1 MSFNNNQWT
10 PLAMQTGFS
19 RGVHNETVSEEFL
32 KRIKGIMLH
41 FMERAVIMGSEYAV
55 AAGRDIV
62 TSTDIMYALQ
72 YQARTYLDH
81 VANTPDIESVF
92 DKYSEEVEEDSEDS
106 EEDSEEEESSDSEEE
121 EVEDSEEEEEFTRC
135 ENPTDPVMADMN
147 RYHDTWDDWKPDNP
161 FQQLLKNAVDHAFIE

>member
-1 MSFNNNQWT
+1 MSSNNNWT

-19 RGVHNETVSEEFL
+19 NVSSTGEVNTEFL

-62 TSTDIMYALQ
+62 TSTDILYALQ
-72 YQARTYLDH
+72 YQARTYLEH

-92 DKYSEEVEEDSEDS
+92 DKYSEEVEEESSDS
-106 EEDSEEEESSDSEEE
+106 EEESSDSEE
-121 EVEDSEEEEEFTRC
+121 VEDSEEESSEVEEEEFTRC

>member
-1 MSFNNNQWT
+1 MSSNNNHWT

-19 RGVHNETVSEEFL
+19 REVRNETVSEEFL

-81 VANTPDIESVF
+81 VANTPDIETVF
-92 DKYSEEVEEDSEDS
+92 DKYSEEVEEESSDS
-106 EEDSEEEESSDSEEE
+106 EEESSDSEE
-121 EVEDSEEEEEFTRC
+121 VEDSEEESSEVEEEEFTRC